1 MLDLCDLEGM
11 FYVFV
16 RSSRFML
23 ERGIAMREIH
33 VMPPDNRPDL

>member
-1 MLDLCDLEGM
+1 MLDLCDFEGM
-11 FYVFV
+11 LLFV
-16 RSSRFML
+16 RSPRFML